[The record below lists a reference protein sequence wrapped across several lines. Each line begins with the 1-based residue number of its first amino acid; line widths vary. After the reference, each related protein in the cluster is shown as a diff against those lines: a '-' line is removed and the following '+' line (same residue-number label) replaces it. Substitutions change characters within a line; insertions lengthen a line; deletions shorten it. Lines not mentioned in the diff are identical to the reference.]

1 MVDSFNTLNSFV
13 TVVSGA
19 PQIDTHQII
28 SIKLG
33 GSGAPEY
40 TDLVRRYRNH
50 NSTQTVYNEIAQRRQ
65 ILTREYTAP
74 QNLT

>member
-1 MVDSFNTLNSFV
+1 MVYSLNIPNSFM

-28 SIKLG
+28 CFKLG

-40 TDLVRRYRNH
+40 TDLVRRYCNH
-50 NSTQTVYNEIAQRRQ
+50 NSTWTVYNENAQCRQ
-65 ILTREYTAP
+65 ILTREYKAP
-74 QNLT
+74 RNLT